1 MFMDLTILAN
11 FVQSEICLME
21 LMILTFQSNMSKQN
35 QLGGIDDFKEFK
47 SDLSKQNQLGGS
59 DALGKSFPISYCMHF
74 WTQGS
79 T

>member
-1 MFMDLTILAN
+1 
-11 FVQSEICLME
+11 
-21 LMILTFQSNMSKQN
+21 MSKQN

-47 SDLSKQNQLGGS
+47 SDSSKQNQLGGS
-59 DALGKSFPISYCMHF
+59 DALGKSFPILYCMHF

>member
-1 MFMDLTILAN
+1 
-11 FVQSEICLME
+11 
-21 LMILTFQSNMSKQN
+21 MSKQN

-47 SDLSKQNQLGGS
+47 SNLSKQNQLGGS
-59 DALGKSFPISYCMHF
+59 DALGKSFPVSYCMHF